1 MRAAGPPQGSNCAPA
16 GGSAAAEPQA
26 WGSMK
31 PPPPP
36 AGLETTSSQTVG
48 PYLHIG
54 LTWLVTD
61 DLVGPGTSG
70 EPIVVEGR
78 ITDADGKP
86 VDDAL
91 IEIWQ
96 ANAHGRYDHPEDT
109 RDLPLEPGFKGFGR
123 VPTDAGGAF
132 RFRTIKPGA
141 VPAADGS
148 MQAPHINVTIFMR
161 GMLKHLATRLYFPD
175 EPANANDPVLAR
187 VPVERR
193 DTLIAKAGG
202 DALQWN
208 IVLQGAGETVF
219 LEY

>member
-1 MRAAGPPQGSNCAPA
+1 MSAGPSQVAKPRA
-16 GGSAAAEPQA
+16 SAAADRT
-26 WGSMK
+26 S
-31 PPPPP
+31 
-36 AGLETTSSQTVG
+36 LETTASQTVG

-96 ANAHGRYDHPEDT
+96 ANAHGRYDHPDDT

-148 MQAPHINVTIFMR
+148 MQAPHVNVTIFMR
-161 GMLKHLATRLYFPD
+161 GMLKHLATRIYFPD
-175 EPANANDPVLAR
+175 EPANATDPLLGS

-193 DTLIAKAGG
+193 DTLIAKRAGG
-202 DALQWN
+202 NVLQWN
-208 IVLQGAGETVF
+208 VVLQGAGETVF